1 MDVDDWS
8 ICCSCTSD
16 LSCLPN
22 DLTVGSDREQL
33 QETAKERDA
42 LKDQLKKA
50 KQEIEELRNQKDE
63 LKDILCGTRTSLLR
77 VYEGS
82 QGGSHDTSTD
92 NYFLSFLLPDKAL
105 ALPYSSNSCVN
116 GTYAMHT
123 SVKAVGSKRHGND
136 VFDHAFGWT
145 V

>member
-1 MDVDDWS
+1 MDVDSWS

-16 LSCLPN
+16 LSYLSN
-22 DLTVGSDREQL
+22 DLLAGSESEQL
-33 QETAKERDA
+33 QETTKERDA
-42 LKDQLKKA
+42 LKAQLKKA
-50 KQEIEELRNQKDE
+50 KREIEELRDQKEE
-63 LKDILCGTRTSLLR
+63 LRDILGGTQTSLLR

-116 GTYAMHT
+116 GMYGMHT
-123 SVKAVGSKRHGND
+123 ADKEAVVKRRGND